1 MSHGRLPASENGGE
15 LVSVNDWHASLD
27 KWLAESGV
35 TLSFTAHEP
44 RLHVEQPH
52 DGPGSRTISM
62 QLKLERR
69 EDVRLPDKRSLKDLE
84 WSMRLQERVDVVG
97 VPEKEEPIGVLSYL
111 EEGSGPEGC
120 HIEAVINPE
129 IFSALLSAIQ
139 AGRLPDRV
147 SVTVRGLKYGSDRD
161 GREKIWNVKAL
172 ENASVMN
179 LSFGILLIAS
189 DTESSDSSSAESIGH
204 LPASSADIRT
214 LQSNITDQIA
224 VLSRTVWQ
232 ALACLVGAVLVLWI
246 FRH

>member
-1 MSHGRLPASENGGE
+1 MSFGDDLLAGG
-15 LVSVNDWHASLD
+15 VF
-27 KWLAESGV
+27 
-35 TLSFTAHEP
+35 LSFTAHEP

-52 DGPGSRTISM
+52 DGPGSRAISM

-69 EDVRLPDKRSLKDLE
+69 EDVRLPDKRSLKGLE
-84 WSMRLQERVDVVG
+84 WSMLLRERVDLVS

-111 EEGSGPEGC
+111 EEGSGDYDVSPEGC
-120 HIEAVINPE
+120 HIQAVINRE
-129 IFSALLSAIQ
+129 LFSALLSAIQ

-172 ENASVMN
+172 ENAPVIN

-189 DTESSDSSSAESIGH
+189 NTESSPSSESIGH

-214 LQSNITDQIA
+214 LQNHITDQIA
-224 VLSRTVWQ
+224 LLTRTVWQ
-232 ALACLVGAVLVLWI
+232 ALACLVGAVLLAWI